1 MLINGPTKFSRR
13 SFRVSVTGLAAA
25 AALQVLRPIVR
36 NLPGNF
42 KSVAAQGRVSFV
54 GDHDKKRLILH
65 TLKKGDEL

>member
-25 AALQVLRPIVR
+25 ALQVLRPIVR
-36 NLPGNF
+36 NLIGNF

-54 GDHDKKRLILH
+54 GDHYKNRLILH
-65 TLKKGDEL
+65 TLKKGDKL